1 MSTMERYQ
9 PLGFSESVC
18 GKVIRFAISYMIS
31 RDAWLNH
38 LRRHLQDLRT
48 LAFRVP
54 GREKSECKC
63 RTEGAF
69 RTPAQGR
76 EEAGALGIGGCCTLS
91 PASPQPWS
99 LVISC

>member
-1 MSTMERYQ
+1 
-9 PLGFSESVC
+9 
-18 GKVIRFAISYMIS
+18 MII

-54 GREKSECKC
+54 VREKSECKC
-63 RTEGAF
+63 PTEGAF
-69 RTPAQGR
+69 RTPAQGG
-76 EEAGALGIGGCCTLS
+76 EEAGSLGIGGRCTLS

>member
-1 MSTMERYQ
+1 
-9 PLGFSESVC
+9 
-18 GKVIRFAISYMIS
+18 MII

-63 RTEGAF
+63 PTEGAF

-91 PASPQPWS
+91 PASPQPSS